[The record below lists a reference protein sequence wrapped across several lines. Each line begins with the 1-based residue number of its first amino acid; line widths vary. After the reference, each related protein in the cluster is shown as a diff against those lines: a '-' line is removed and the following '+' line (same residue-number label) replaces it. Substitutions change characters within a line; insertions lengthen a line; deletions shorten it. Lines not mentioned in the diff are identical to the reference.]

1 MKHSSIDSLIKMANQ
16 IAANFP
22 SGADTASKAS
32 DIAGHIHR
40 FWTPAM
46 IARLGEHVAA
56 GGEGV
61 SPLAQAAVGL
71 LAPTTAGKV

>member
-22 SGADTASKAS
+22 SGADDKAS
-32 DIAGHIHR
+32 DIARHIRR

-46 IARLGEHVAA
+46 IAHLGEHEAA
-56 GGEGV
+56 GGEGM
-61 SPLAQAAVGL
+61 SPLARAAVRLL
-71 LAPTTAGKV
+71 LAPIAEEKV